1 MAKSNRSKWQMG
13 EQKQRFAIRK
23 FSQGVFSVL
32 VGTMFVFGT
41 PAVIQGDE
49 IAGTHIGTKKKEQYQ
64 IKFQHVTE
72 NSLTSEQR
80 AKVIYDS
87 PPKTKVGS
95 DQVYYLVYRPVA
107 TQNLPQTGEL
117 EMPWELGLFGATAL
131 IMGLGVLPK
140 RARKY
145 RFLTAIIV
153 ASTVVGVGSSV
164 ASASPNF
171 AELSSYDRAC
181 LVAEDENSP
190 EISTQHAGYQYIGYI
205 LVSDIK
211 HPGESVPTTRPVT
224 EKVVPNSDKT
234 PNTGSAAI
242 EVTKPEIQEGSIP
255 TVVEETKVEPVGYE
269 TQYVDDPEL
278 LEGTTNVRTP
288 GQAGERTIVYEVTR
302 DAEGKEL
309 NRVEKS
315 NTITKAPVTEV
326 IARGTKVEVPEEP
339 KVTVSEE
346 MKTEPVGYETQY
358 VDDPELLEGTTSVQT
373 AGQAGKRTIVYKVTR
388 DAEGKELNRVEKSN
402 TITKAPVTEVIA
414 RGTKVEVPEEPKV
427 TVSEEMKT
435 EPVGYE
441 TQYVDDPELLEGT
454 TSVRTAGQAGERTIV
469 YEVTRD
475 ATGKELSR
483 VEKSNTI
490 TKAPVTEVVV
500 RGTKPKTTVTEE
512 VVLEEI
518 PYTSEIQNDPE
529 LLKGTTSVRT
539 AGQTGER
546 TIVYEVTRD
555 AEGKELSRVEK
566 SNTITKAP
574 VTEVIA
580 RGTKPKTTVTE
591 EVVLEEIPYTSELQN
606 NPELLEGTTSVR
618 TAGQA
623 GERTIVYEVTRDA
636 EGKELSRVEKS
647 NTITK
652 APVTEV
658 IARGTKPK
666 TTVTEEVVL
675 EEIPYTSELQ
685 NNPELLEG
693 TTSVRTA
700 GQAGERTIVYEVTR
714 DAEGKE
720 LSRVEKSNT
729 ITKAPVTEVVVRGTK
744 PKTTVTEEVV
754 LEEIPY
760 TSELQND
767 PELFIGTTVVKT
779 AGQAGER
786 TIIYEVTRDA
796 EGKELARVEKS
807 SKITKAPVNEV
818 VAQGTKLY
826 AKPLVELTS
835 ADEAVDNKTATVSY
849 TVTDPDKK
857 LRAIKVSLYKDN
869 EKVTEKLVDLATLTT
884 TFADL
889 AYNTNYRLET
899 EYTYDIGQGD
909 QTENLKPITV
919 ELTPKKVELKNFNNI
934 GLYQLGANG
943 GLELVSSLA
952 ELPTDPN
959 KYVAKIVSAQQKDWY
974 LPIASFEEVE
984 LGGKTKYQATIA
996 TPELVTYQ
1004 ADKRD
1009 FSAGHTFLIDKT
1021 EVSNEYTNFAELLKA
1036 IKADPTG
1043 DFILA
1048 ADLDALGLADTDASY
1063 ITETFS
1069 GTLRSKADN
1078 AYTIYN
1084 LNKPLFNVVKG
1095 ATIDNIT
1102 F

>member
-80 AKVIYDS
+80 AKVIYDN

-315 NTITKAPVTEV
+315 N
-326 IARGTKVEVPEEP
+326 
-339 KVTVSEE
+339 
-346 MKTEPVGYETQY
+346 M
-358 VDDPELLEGTTSVQT
+358 
-373 AGQAGKRTIVYKVTR
+373 
-388 DAEGKELNRVEKSN
+388 
-402 TITKAPVTEVIA
+402 ITKAPVTEVIA

-529 LLKGTTSVRT
+529 LLK
-539 AGQTGER
+539 
-546 TIVYEVTRD
+546 
-555 AEGKELSRVEK
+555 
-566 SNTITKAP
+566 
-574 VTEVIA
+574 
-580 RGTKPKTTVTE
+580 
-591 EVVLEEIPYTSELQN
+591 
-606 NPELLEGTTSVR
+606 
-618 TAGQA
+618 
-623 GERTIVYEVTRDA
+623 
-636 EGKELSRVEKS
+636 
-647 NTITK
+647 
-652 APVTEV
+652 
-658 IARGTKPK
+658 
-666 TTVTEEVVL
+666 
-675 EEIPYTSELQ
+675 
-685 NNPELLEG
+685 G

-1084 LNKPLFNVVKG
+1084 LNKPLFNVVRG

>member
-80 AKVIYDS
+80 AKVIYDN

-255 TVVEETKVEPVGYE
+255 TVVEETKVEPVEYE

-315 NTITKAPVTEV
+315 N
-326 IARGTKVEVPEEP
+326 
-339 KVTVSEE
+339 
-346 MKTEPVGYETQY
+346 M
-358 VDDPELLEGTTSVQT
+358 
-373 AGQAGKRTIVYKVTR
+373 
-388 DAEGKELNRVEKSN
+388 
-402 TITKAPVTEVIA
+402 ITKAPVTEVIA

-546 TIVYEVTRD
+546 TIVYEVTCD

-606 NPELLEGTTSVR
+606 DPELLEGTTSVR

-658 IARGTKPK
+658 VVRGTKPK

-675 EEIPYTSELQ
+675 EEIPYTSEFQ
-685 NNPELLEG
+685 NDPELLEG

-729 ITKAPVTEVVVRGTK
+729 ITKAPVTEAVVRGTK

>member
-315 NTITKAPVTEV
+315 NMITKAPVTEV

-373 AGQAGKRTIVYKVTR
+373 AGQAGKRTIVYEVTR
-388 DAEGKELNRVEKSN
+388 DATGKELSRVEKSN
-402 TITKAPVTEVIA
+402 TITKAPVTEVVA
-414 RGTKVEVPEEPKV
+414 RGTKPKTTVTEEVVLEEIPY
-427 TVSEEMKT
+427 TSEI
-435 EPVGYE
+435 
-441 TQYVDDPELLEGT
+441 QNDPELLKGT

-490 TKAPVTEVVV
+490 TKAPVTEVVA

-529 LLKGTTSVRT
+529 LLK
-539 AGQTGER
+539 
-546 TIVYEVTRD
+546 
-555 AEGKELSRVEK
+555 
-566 SNTITKAP
+566 
-574 VTEVIA
+574 
-580 RGTKPKTTVTE
+580 
-591 EVVLEEIPYTSELQN
+591 
-606 NPELLEGTTSVR
+606 GTTSVR

-658 IARGTKPK
+658 VARGTKPK

-675 EEIPYTSELQ
+675 EEIPYTSEIQ
-685 NNPELLEG
+685 NDPELLKG

>member
-1 MAKSNRSKWQMG
+1 M
-13 EQKQRFAIRK
+13 
-23 FSQGVFSVL
+23 
-32 VGTMFVFGT
+32 
-41 PAVIQGDE
+41 
-49 IAGTHIGTKKKEQYQ
+49 
-64 IKFQHVTE
+64 
-72 NSLTSEQR
+72 
-80 AKVIYDS
+80 
-87 PPKTKVGS
+87 
-95 DQVYYLVYRPVA
+95 
-107 TQNLPQTGEL
+107 
-117 EMPWELGLFGATAL
+117 
-131 IMGLGVLPK
+131 
-140 RARKY
+140 
-145 RFLTAIIV
+145 
-153 ASTVVGVGSSV
+153 
-164 ASASPNF
+164 
-171 AELSSYDRAC
+171 
-181 LVAEDENSP
+181 
-190 EISTQHAGYQYIGYI
+190 
-205 LVSDIK
+205 
-211 HPGESVPTTRPVT
+211 
-224 EKVVPNSDKT
+224 
-234 PNTGSAAI
+234 
-242 EVTKPEIQEGSIP
+242 
-255 TVVEETKVEPVGYE
+255 
-269 TQYVDDPEL
+269 
-278 LEGTTNVRTP
+278 
-288 GQAGERTIVYEVTR
+288 
-302 DAEGKEL
+302 
-309 NRVEKS
+309 
-315 NTITKAPVTEV
+315 
-326 IARGTKVEVPEEP
+326 
-339 KVTVSEE
+339 
-346 MKTEPVGYETQY
+346 
-358 VDDPELLEGTTSVQT
+358 
-373 AGQAGKRTIVYKVTR
+373 
-388 DAEGKELNRVEKSN
+388 
-402 TITKAPVTEVIA
+402 
-414 RGTKVEVPEEPKV
+414 
-427 TVSEEMKT
+427 
-435 EPVGYE
+435 
-441 TQYVDDPELLEGT
+441 
-454 TSVRTAGQAGERTIV
+454 
-469 YEVTRD
+469 
-475 ATGKELSR
+475 
-483 VEKSNTI
+483 
-490 TKAPVTEVVV
+490 
-500 RGTKPKTTVTEE
+500 
-512 VVLEEI
+512 
-518 PYTSEIQNDPE
+518 
-529 LLKGTTSVRT
+529 
-539 AGQTGER
+539 
-546 TIVYEVTRD
+546 
-555 AEGKELSRVEK
+555 
-566 SNTITKAP
+566 
-574 VTEVIA
+574 IA

-591 EVVLEEIPYTSELQN
+591 EVVLEEIPYTSEFQN
-606 NPELLEGTTSVR
+606 DPELLEGTTSVR

-652 APVTEV
+652 APVTE
-658 IARGTKPK
+658 A
-666 TTVTEEVVL
+666 
-675 EEIPYTSELQ
+675 
-685 NNPELLEG
+685 
-693 TTSVRTA
+693 
-700 GQAGERTIVYEVTR
+700 
-714 DAEGKE
+714 
-720 LSRVEKSNT
+720 
-729 ITKAPVTEVVVRGTK
+729 VVRGTK

>member
-1 MAKSNRSKWQMG
+1 M
-13 EQKQRFAIRK
+13 
-23 FSQGVFSVL
+23 
-32 VGTMFVFGT
+32 
-41 PAVIQGDE
+41 
-49 IAGTHIGTKKKEQYQ
+49 
-64 IKFQHVTE
+64 
-72 NSLTSEQR
+72 
-80 AKVIYDS
+80 
-87 PPKTKVGS
+87 
-95 DQVYYLVYRPVA
+95 A

-140 RARKY
+140 RVRKY

-171 AELSSYDRAC
+171 AELSSYDRAY
-181 LVAEDENSP
+181 LVAEDENLP

-269 TQYVDDPEL
+269 TQYVDDPNFAS
-278 LEGTTNVRTP
+278 GTT
-288 GQAGERTIVYEVTR
+288 AI
-302 DAEGKEL
+302 K
-309 NRVEKS
+309 
-315 NTITKAPVTEV
+315 
-326 IARGTKVEVPEEP
+326 
-339 KVTVSEE
+339 
-346 MKTEPVGYETQY
+346 
-358 VDDPELLEGTTSVQT
+358 
-373 AGQAGKRTIVYKVTR
+373 
-388 DAEGKELNRVEKSN
+388 
-402 TITKAPVTEVIA
+402 
-414 RGTKVEVPEEPKV
+414 
-427 TVSEEMKT
+427 
-435 EPVGYE
+435 
-441 TQYVDDPELLEGT
+441 
-454 TSVRTAGQAGERTIV
+454 TAGQAGERTIV
-469 YEVTRD
+469 YEVTH
-475 ATGKELSR
+475 
-483 VEKSNTI
+483 
-490 TKAPVTEVVV
+490 
-500 RGTKPKTTVTEE
+500 
-512 VVLEEI
+512 
-518 PYTSEIQNDPE
+518 
-529 LLKGTTSVRT
+529 
-539 AGQTGER
+539 
-546 TIVYEVTRD
+546 
-555 AEGKELSRVEK
+555 
-566 SNTITKAP
+566 
-574 VTEVIA
+574 
-580 RGTKPKTTVTE
+580 
-591 EVVLEEIPYTSELQN
+591 
-606 NPELLEGTTSVR
+606 
-618 TAGQA
+618 
-623 GERTIVYEVTRDA
+623 
-636 EGKELSRVEKS
+636 
-647 NTITK
+647 
-652 APVTEV
+652 
-658 IARGTKPK
+658 
-666 TTVTEEVVL
+666 
-675 EEIPYTSELQ
+675 
-685 NNPELLEG
+685 
-693 TTSVRTA
+693 
-700 GQAGERTIVYEVTR
+700 
-714 DAEGKE
+714 
-720 LSRVEKSNT
+720 
-729 ITKAPVTEVVVRGTK
+729 
-744 PKTTVTEEVV
+744 
-754 LEEIPY
+754 
-760 TSELQND
+760 
-767 PELFIGTTVVKT
+767 
-779 AGQAGER
+779 
-786 TIIYEVTRDA
+786 DA

-869 EKVTEKLVDLATLTT
+869 EKVTEKLVDLATLTM

-889 AYNTNYRLET
+889 AYNTNYRLEI

-919 ELTPKKVELKNFNNI
+919 ELIPKKVELKNFNNI

>member
-315 NTITKAPVTEV
+315 NMITKAPVTEV

-358 VDDPELLEGTTSVQT
+358 VDD
-373 AGQAGKRTIVYKVTR
+373 
-388 DAEGKELNRVEKSN
+388 
-402 TITKAPVTEVIA
+402 
-414 RGTKVEVPEEPKV
+414 
-427 TVSEEMKT
+427 
-435 EPVGYE
+435 
-441 TQYVDDPELLEGT
+441 
-454 TSVRTAGQAGERTIV
+454 
-469 YEVTRD
+469 
-475 ATGKELSR
+475 
-483 VEKSNTI
+483 
-490 TKAPVTEVVV
+490 
-500 RGTKPKTTVTEE
+500 
-512 VVLEEI
+512 
-518 PYTSEIQNDPE
+518 
-529 LLKGTTSVRT
+529 
-539 AGQTGER
+539 
-546 TIVYEVTRD
+546 
-555 AEGKELSRVEK
+555 
-566 SNTITKAP
+566 
-574 VTEVIA
+574 
-580 RGTKPKTTVTE
+580 
-591 EVVLEEIPYTSELQN
+591 
-606 NPELLEGTTSVR
+606 
-618 TAGQA
+618 
-623 GERTIVYEVTRDA
+623 
-636 EGKELSRVEKS
+636 
-647 NTITK
+647 
-652 APVTEV
+652 
-658 IARGTKPK
+658 
-666 TTVTEEVVL
+666 
-675 EEIPYTSELQ
+675 
-685 NNPELLEG
+685 PELLEG

-1063 ITETFS
+1063 ITETF
-1069 GTLRSKADN
+1069 L
-1078 AYTIYN
+1078 
-1084 LNKPLFNVVKG
+1084 
-1095 ATIDNIT
+1095 
-1102 F
+1102 

>member
-80 AKVIYDS
+80 AKVIYDN

-255 TVVEETKVEPVGYE
+255 TVVEETKVEPVEYE

-315 NTITKAPVTEV
+315 N
-326 IARGTKVEVPEEP
+326 
-339 KVTVSEE
+339 
-346 MKTEPVGYETQY
+346 M
-358 VDDPELLEGTTSVQT
+358 
-373 AGQAGKRTIVYKVTR
+373 
-388 DAEGKELNRVEKSN
+388 
-402 TITKAPVTEVIA
+402 ITKAPVTEVIA

-546 TIVYEVTRD
+546 TIVYEVTCD

-591 EVVLEEIPYTSELQN
+591 EVVLEEIPYTSEFQN
-606 NPELLEGTTSVR
+606 DPELLEGTTSVR

-652 APVTEV
+652 APVTE
-658 IARGTKPK
+658 A
-666 TTVTEEVVL
+666 
-675 EEIPYTSELQ
+675 
-685 NNPELLEG
+685 
-693 TTSVRTA
+693 
-700 GQAGERTIVYEVTR
+700 
-714 DAEGKE
+714 
-720 LSRVEKSNT
+720 
-729 ITKAPVTEVVVRGTK
+729 VVRGTK

>member
-80 AKVIYDS
+80 AKVIYDN

-255 TVVEETKVEPVGYE
+255 TVVEETKVEPVEYE

-315 NTITKAPVTEV
+315 NMITKAPVTEV

-373 AGQAGKRTIVYKVTR
+373 AGQAGKRTIVYEVTR

-546 TIVYEVTRD
+546 TIVYEVTCD

-574 VTEVIA
+574 VTEVVV

-591 EVVLEEIPYTSELQN
+591 EVVLEEIPYTSEFQN
-606 NPELLEGTTSVR
+606 DPELLEGTTSVR

-652 APVTEV
+652 APVTE
-658 IARGTKPK
+658 A
-666 TTVTEEVVL
+666 
-675 EEIPYTSELQ
+675 
-685 NNPELLEG
+685 
-693 TTSVRTA
+693 
-700 GQAGERTIVYEVTR
+700 
-714 DAEGKE
+714 
-720 LSRVEKSNT
+720 
-729 ITKAPVTEVVVRGTK
+729 VVRGTK

>member
-358 VDDPELLEGTTSVQT
+358 VDDPELLEGTTSV
-373 AGQAGKRTIVYKVTR
+373 
-388 DAEGKELNRVEKSN
+388 
-402 TITKAPVTEVIA
+402 
-414 RGTKVEVPEEPKV
+414 
-427 TVSEEMKT
+427 
-435 EPVGYE
+435 
-441 TQYVDDPELLEGT
+441 
-454 TSVRTAGQAGERTIV
+454 RTAGQAGERTIV

-658 IARGTKPK
+658 
-666 TTVTEEVVL
+666 
-675 EEIPYTSELQ
+675 
-685 NNPELLEG
+685 
-693 TTSVRTA
+693 
-700 GQAGERTIVYEVTR
+700 
-714 DAEGKE
+714 
-720 LSRVEKSNT
+720 
-729 ITKAPVTEVVVRGTK
+729 VVRGTK

-760 TSELQND
+760 TSEFQND
-767 PELFIGTTVVKT
+767 PC
-779 AGQAGER
+779 
-786 TIIYEVTRDA
+786 
-796 EGKELARVEKS
+796 
-807 SKITKAPVNEV
+807 
-818 VAQGTKLY
+818 
-826 AKPLVELTS
+826 
-835 ADEAVDNKTATVSY
+835 
-849 TVTDPDKK
+849 
-857 LRAIKVSLYKDN
+857 
-869 EKVTEKLVDLATLTT
+869 
-884 TFADL
+884 
-889 AYNTNYRLET
+889 
-899 EYTYDIGQGD
+899 
-909 QTENLKPITV
+909 
-919 ELTPKKVELKNFNNI
+919 
-934 GLYQLGANG
+934 
-943 GLELVSSLA
+943 
-952 ELPTDPN
+952 
-959 KYVAKIVSAQQKDWY
+959 
-974 LPIASFEEVE
+974 
-984 LGGKTKYQATIA
+984 
-996 TPELVTYQ
+996 
-1004 ADKRD
+1004 
-1009 FSAGHTFLIDKT
+1009 
-1021 EVSNEYTNFAELLKA
+1021 LKA
-1036 IKADPTG
+1036 RPAYGQQAKQ
-1043 DFILA
+1043 
-1048 ADLDALGLADTDASY
+1048 ASVQ
-1063 ITETFS
+1063 S
-1069 GTLRSKADN
+1069 CMK
-1078 AYTIYN
+1078 
-1084 LNKPLFNVVKG
+1084 
-1095 ATIDNIT
+1095 
-1102 F
+1102 

>member
-1 MAKSNRSKWQMG
+1 M
-13 EQKQRFAIRK
+13 
-23 FSQGVFSVL
+23 
-32 VGTMFVFGT
+32 
-41 PAVIQGDE
+41 
-49 IAGTHIGTKKKEQYQ
+49 
-64 IKFQHVTE
+64 
-72 NSLTSEQR
+72 
-80 AKVIYDS
+80 
-87 PPKTKVGS
+87 
-95 DQVYYLVYRPVA
+95 
-107 TQNLPQTGEL
+107 
-117 EMPWELGLFGATAL
+117 
-131 IMGLGVLPK
+131 
-140 RARKY
+140 
-145 RFLTAIIV
+145 
-153 ASTVVGVGSSV
+153 VV
-164 ASASPNF
+164 
-171 AELSSYDRAC
+171 
-181 LVAEDENSP
+181 
-190 EISTQHAGYQYIGYI
+190 
-205 LVSDIK
+205 
-211 HPGESVPTTRPVT
+211 
-224 EKVVPNSDKT
+224 
-234 PNTGSAAI
+234 
-242 EVTKPEIQEGSIP
+242 
-255 TVVEETKVEPVGYE
+255 
-269 TQYVDDPEL
+269 
-278 LEGTTNVRTP
+278 
-288 GQAGERTIVYEVTR
+288 
-302 DAEGKEL
+302 
-309 NRVEKS
+309 
-315 NTITKAPVTEV
+315 
-326 IARGTKVEVPEEP
+326 
-339 KVTVSEE
+339 
-346 MKTEPVGYETQY
+346 
-358 VDDPELLEGTTSVQT
+358 
-373 AGQAGKRTIVYKVTR
+373 
-388 DAEGKELNRVEKSN
+388 
-402 TITKAPVTEVIA
+402 
-414 RGTKVEVPEEPKV
+414 
-427 TVSEEMKT
+427 
-435 EPVGYE
+435 
-441 TQYVDDPELLEGT
+441 
-454 TSVRTAGQAGERTIV
+454 
-469 YEVTRD
+469 
-475 ATGKELSR
+475 
-483 VEKSNTI
+483 
-490 TKAPVTEVVV
+490 
-500 RGTKPKTTVTEE
+500 
-512 VVLEEI
+512 
-518 PYTSEIQNDPE
+518 
-529 LLKGTTSVRT
+529 
-539 AGQTGER
+539 
-546 TIVYEVTRD
+546 
-555 AEGKELSRVEK
+555 
-566 SNTITKAP
+566 
-574 VTEVIA
+574 

-606 NPELLEGTTSVR
+606 DPELLEGTTSVR

-652 APVTEV
+652 APVTE
-658 IARGTKPK
+658 A
-666 TTVTEEVVL
+666 
-675 EEIPYTSELQ
+675 
-685 NNPELLEG
+685 
-693 TTSVRTA
+693 
-700 GQAGERTIVYEVTR
+700 
-714 DAEGKE
+714 
-720 LSRVEKSNT
+720 
-729 ITKAPVTEVVVRGTK
+729 VVRGTK

>member
-80 AKVIYDS
+80 AKVIYDN

-255 TVVEETKVEPVGYE
+255 TVVEETKVEPVEYE

-315 NTITKAPVTEV
+315 NMITKAPVTEV

-373 AGQAGKRTIVYKVTR
+373 AGQAG
-388 DAEGKELNRVEKSN
+388 
-402 TITKAPVTEVIA
+402 
-414 RGTKVEVPEEPKV
+414 
-427 TVSEEMKT
+427 
-435 EPVGYE
+435 
-441 TQYVDDPELLEGT
+441 
-454 TSVRTAGQAGERTIV
+454 ERTIV

-475 ATGKELSR
+475 AT
-483 VEKSNTI
+483 
-490 TKAPVTEVVV
+490 
-500 RGTKPKTTVTEE
+500 
-512 VVLEEI
+512 
-518 PYTSEIQNDPE
+518 
-529 LLKGTTSVRT
+529 
-539 AGQTGER
+539 
-546 TIVYEVTRD
+546 
-555 AEGKELSRVEK
+555 
-566 SNTITKAP
+566 
-574 VTEVIA
+574 
-580 RGTKPKTTVTE
+580 
-591 EVVLEEIPYTSELQN
+591 
-606 NPELLEGTTSVR
+606 
-618 TAGQA
+618 
-623 GERTIVYEVTRDA
+623 
-636 EGKELSRVEKS
+636 
-647 NTITK
+647 
-652 APVTEV
+652 
-658 IARGTKPK
+658 
-666 TTVTEEVVL
+666 
-675 EEIPYTSELQ
+675 
-685 NNPELLEG
+685 
-693 TTSVRTA
+693 
-700 GQAGERTIVYEVTR
+700 
-714 DAEGKE
+714 GKE

>member
-315 NTITKAPVTEV
+315 NMITKAPVTEV
-326 IARGTKVEVPEEP
+326 IARGTEVEVPEEP

-373 AGQAGKRTIVYKVTR
+373 AGQAGKRTIVYEVTR

-539 AGQTGER
+539 AGQT
-546 TIVYEVTRD
+546 
-555 AEGKELSRVEK
+555 
-566 SNTITKAP
+566 
-574 VTEVIA
+574 
-580 RGTKPKTTVTE
+580 
-591 EVVLEEIPYTSELQN
+591 
-606 NPELLEGTTSVR
+606 
-618 TAGQA
+618 
-623 GERTIVYEVTRDA
+623 
-636 EGKELSRVEKS
+636 
-647 NTITK
+647 
-652 APVTEV
+652 
-658 IARGTKPK
+658 
-666 TTVTEEVVL
+666 
-675 EEIPYTSELQ
+675 
-685 NNPELLEG
+685 
-693 TTSVRTA
+693 
-700 GQAGERTIVYEVTR
+700 GERTIVYEVTR

>member
-80 AKVIYDS
+80 AKVIYDN

-315 NTITKAPVTEV
+315 N
-326 IARGTKVEVPEEP
+326 
-339 KVTVSEE
+339 
-346 MKTEPVGYETQY
+346 M
-358 VDDPELLEGTTSVQT
+358 
-373 AGQAGKRTIVYKVTR
+373 
-388 DAEGKELNRVEKSN
+388 
-402 TITKAPVTEVIA
+402 ITKAPVTEVIA

-529 LLKGTTSVRT
+529 LLK
-539 AGQTGER
+539 
-546 TIVYEVTRD
+546 
-555 AEGKELSRVEK
+555 
-566 SNTITKAP
+566 
-574 VTEVIA
+574 
-580 RGTKPKTTVTE
+580 
-591 EVVLEEIPYTSELQN
+591 
-606 NPELLEGTTSVR
+606 
-618 TAGQA
+618 
-623 GERTIVYEVTRDA
+623 
-636 EGKELSRVEKS
+636 
-647 NTITK
+647 
-652 APVTEV
+652 
-658 IARGTKPK
+658 
-666 TTVTEEVVL
+666 
-675 EEIPYTSELQ
+675 
-685 NNPELLEG
+685 G

-869 EKVTEKLVDLATLTT
+869 EKVTEKLVYLATLTT

>member
-80 AKVIYDS
+80 AKVIYDN

-224 EKVVPNSDKT
+224 EKVVPHSDKT

-255 TVVEETKVEPVGYE
+255 TVVEETKVETVGYE

-302 DAEGKEL
+302 DA
-309 NRVEKS
+309 
-315 NTITKAPVTEV
+315 T
-326 IARGTKVEVPEEP
+326 
-339 KVTVSEE
+339 
-346 MKTEPVGYETQY
+346 
-358 VDDPELLEGTTSVQT
+358 
-373 AGQAGKRTIVYKVTR
+373 
-388 DAEGKELNRVEKSN
+388 
-402 TITKAPVTEVIA
+402 
-414 RGTKVEVPEEPKV
+414 
-427 TVSEEMKT
+427 
-435 EPVGYE
+435 
-441 TQYVDDPELLEGT
+441 
-454 TSVRTAGQAGERTIV
+454 
-469 YEVTRD
+469 
-475 ATGKELSR
+475 
-483 VEKSNTI
+483 
-490 TKAPVTEVVV
+490 
-500 RGTKPKTTVTEE
+500 
-512 VVLEEI
+512 
-518 PYTSEIQNDPE
+518 
-529 LLKGTTSVRT
+529 
-539 AGQTGER
+539 
-546 TIVYEVTRD
+546 
-555 AEGKELSRVEK
+555 GKELSRVEK

-606 NPELLEGTTSVR
+606 DPELLEGTTSVR

-636 EGKELSRVEKS
+636 EGKDLSRVEKS

-658 IARGTKPK
+658 VVRGTKPK

-675 EEIPYTSELQ
+675 EEIPYTSEFQ
-685 NNPELLEG
+685 NDPELLEG
-693 TTSVRTA
+693 TTSVRT
-700 GQAGERTIVYEVTR
+700 AGERTIVYEVTR

-1063 ITETFS
+1063 ITETF
-1069 GTLRSKADN
+1069 L
-1078 AYTIYN
+1078 
-1084 LNKPLFNVVKG
+1084 
-1095 ATIDNIT
+1095 
-1102 F
+1102 

>member
-80 AKVIYDS
+80 AKVIYDN

-315 NTITKAPVTEV
+315 NMITKAPVTEV

-373 AGQAGKRTIVYKVTR
+373 AGQAGKRTIVYEVTR

-402 TITKAPVTEVIA
+402 TITKEPVTEVIA

-529 LLKGTTSVRT
+529 LLK
-539 AGQTGER
+539 
-546 TIVYEVTRD
+546 
-555 AEGKELSRVEK
+555 
-566 SNTITKAP
+566 
-574 VTEVIA
+574 
-580 RGTKPKTTVTE
+580 
-591 EVVLEEIPYTSELQN
+591 
-606 NPELLEGTTSVR
+606 
-618 TAGQA
+618 
-623 GERTIVYEVTRDA
+623 
-636 EGKELSRVEKS
+636 
-647 NTITK
+647 
-652 APVTEV
+652 
-658 IARGTKPK
+658 
-666 TTVTEEVVL
+666 
-675 EEIPYTSELQ
+675 
-685 NNPELLEG
+685 G

>member
-80 AKVIYDS
+80 AKVIYDN

-288 GQAGERTIVYEVTR
+288 GQAGERTIVYEVTL

-315 NTITKAPVTEV
+315 NMITKAPVTEV

-373 AGQAGKRTIVYKVTR
+373 AGQAGK
-388 DAEGKELNRVEKSN
+388 
-402 TITKAPVTEVIA
+402 
-414 RGTKVEVPEEPKV
+414 
-427 TVSEEMKT
+427 
-435 EPVGYE
+435 
-441 TQYVDDPELLEGT
+441 
-454 TSVRTAGQAGERTIV
+454 
-469 YEVTRD
+469 
-475 ATGKELSR
+475 
-483 VEKSNTI
+483 
-490 TKAPVTEVVV
+490 
-500 RGTKPKTTVTEE
+500 
-512 VVLEEI
+512 
-518 PYTSEIQNDPE
+518 
-529 LLKGTTSVRT
+529 
-539 AGQTGER
+539 
-546 TIVYEVTRD
+546 
-555 AEGKELSRVEK
+555 
-566 SNTITKAP
+566 
-574 VTEVIA
+574 
-580 RGTKPKTTVTE
+580 
-591 EVVLEEIPYTSELQN
+591 
-606 NPELLEGTTSVR
+606 
-618 TAGQA
+618 
-623 GERTIVYEVTRDA
+623 
-636 EGKELSRVEKS
+636 
-647 NTITK
+647 
-652 APVTEV
+652 
-658 IARGTKPK
+658 
-666 TTVTEEVVL
+666 
-675 EEIPYTSELQ
+675 
-685 NNPELLEG
+685 
-693 TTSVRTA
+693 
-700 GQAGERTIVYEVTR
+700 RTIVYEVTR

-835 ADEAVDNKTATVSY
+835 ADEAVDNKTATISY

>member
-80 AKVIYDS
+80 AKVIYDN

-315 NTITKAPVTEV
+315 NMITKAPVTEV

-346 MKTEPVGYETQY
+346 MKPEPVGYETQY

-373 AGQAGKRTIVYKVTR
+373 AGQAGKRTIVYEVTR

-529 LLKGTTSVRT
+529 LLK
-539 AGQTGER
+539 
-546 TIVYEVTRD
+546 
-555 AEGKELSRVEK
+555 
-566 SNTITKAP
+566 
-574 VTEVIA
+574 
-580 RGTKPKTTVTE
+580 
-591 EVVLEEIPYTSELQN
+591 
-606 NPELLEGTTSVR
+606 
-618 TAGQA
+618 
-623 GERTIVYEVTRDA
+623 
-636 EGKELSRVEKS
+636 
-647 NTITK
+647 
-652 APVTEV
+652 
-658 IARGTKPK
+658 
-666 TTVTEEVVL
+666 
-675 EEIPYTSELQ
+675 
-685 NNPELLEG
+685 G

>member
-315 NTITKAPVTEV
+315 NMITKAPVTEV

-358 VDDPELLEGTTSVQT
+358 VDDPELLEGATSVQT
-373 AGQAGKRTIVYKVTR
+373 AGQAGKRTIVYEVTR

-539 AGQTGER
+539 AGQT
-546 TIVYEVTRD
+546 
-555 AEGKELSRVEK
+555 
-566 SNTITKAP
+566 
-574 VTEVIA
+574 
-580 RGTKPKTTVTE
+580 
-591 EVVLEEIPYTSELQN
+591 
-606 NPELLEGTTSVR
+606 
-618 TAGQA
+618 
-623 GERTIVYEVTRDA
+623 
-636 EGKELSRVEKS
+636 
-647 NTITK
+647 
-652 APVTEV
+652 
-658 IARGTKPK
+658 
-666 TTVTEEVVL
+666 
-675 EEIPYTSELQ
+675 
-685 NNPELLEG
+685 
-693 TTSVRTA
+693 
-700 GQAGERTIVYEVTR
+700 GERTIVYEVTR

>member
-41 PAVIQGDE
+41 PALIQGDE

-80 AKVIYDS
+80 AKVIYDN

-224 EKVVPNSDKT
+224 EKVVPHSDKT

-302 DAEGKEL
+302 DA
-309 NRVEKS
+309 
-315 NTITKAPVTEV
+315 I
-326 IARGTKVEVPEEP
+326 
-339 KVTVSEE
+339 
-346 MKTEPVGYETQY
+346 
-358 VDDPELLEGTTSVQT
+358 
-373 AGQAGKRTIVYKVTR
+373 
-388 DAEGKELNRVEKSN
+388 
-402 TITKAPVTEVIA
+402 
-414 RGTKVEVPEEPKV
+414 
-427 TVSEEMKT
+427 
-435 EPVGYE
+435 
-441 TQYVDDPELLEGT
+441 
-454 TSVRTAGQAGERTIV
+454 
-469 YEVTRD
+469 
-475 ATGKELSR
+475 
-483 VEKSNTI
+483 
-490 TKAPVTEVVV
+490 
-500 RGTKPKTTVTEE
+500 
-512 VVLEEI
+512 
-518 PYTSEIQNDPE
+518 
-529 LLKGTTSVRT
+529 
-539 AGQTGER
+539 
-546 TIVYEVTRD
+546 
-555 AEGKELSRVEK
+555 GKELSRVEK

-606 NPELLEGTTSVR
+606 DPELLEGTTSVR

-658 IARGTKPK
+658 VVRGTKPK

-675 EEIPYTSELQ
+675 EEIPYTSEFQ
-685 NNPELLEG
+685 NDPELLEG

-700 GQAGERTIVYEVTR
+700 GERTIVYEVTRDAEGKELSRVEKSNTITKAPVTEVVVRGTKPKTTVTEEVVLEEIPYTSEFQNDPELLEGTTSVRTAGERTIVYEVTR

-796 EGKELARVEKS
+796 EGKELVRVEKS

-1063 ITETFS
+1063 ITETF
-1069 GTLRSKADN
+1069 L
-1078 AYTIYN
+1078 
-1084 LNKPLFNVVKG
+1084 
-1095 ATIDNIT
+1095 
-1102 F
+1102 

>member
-41 PAVIQGDE
+41 PALIQGDE

-80 AKVIYDS
+80 AKVIYDN

-224 EKVVPNSDKT
+224 EKVVPHSDKT

-255 TVVEETKVEPVGYE
+255 TVVEETKVEPVGYG

-302 DAEGKEL
+302 DA
-309 NRVEKS
+309 
-315 NTITKAPVTEV
+315 I
-326 IARGTKVEVPEEP
+326 
-339 KVTVSEE
+339 
-346 MKTEPVGYETQY
+346 
-358 VDDPELLEGTTSVQT
+358 
-373 AGQAGKRTIVYKVTR
+373 
-388 DAEGKELNRVEKSN
+388 
-402 TITKAPVTEVIA
+402 
-414 RGTKVEVPEEPKV
+414 
-427 TVSEEMKT
+427 
-435 EPVGYE
+435 
-441 TQYVDDPELLEGT
+441 
-454 TSVRTAGQAGERTIV
+454 
-469 YEVTRD
+469 
-475 ATGKELSR
+475 
-483 VEKSNTI
+483 
-490 TKAPVTEVVV
+490 
-500 RGTKPKTTVTEE
+500 
-512 VVLEEI
+512 
-518 PYTSEIQNDPE
+518 
-529 LLKGTTSVRT
+529 
-539 AGQTGER
+539 
-546 TIVYEVTRD
+546 
-555 AEGKELSRVEK
+555 GKELSRVEK

-606 NPELLEGTTSVR
+606 DPELLEGTTSVR

-658 IARGTKPK
+658 VVRGTKPK

-675 EEIPYTSELQ
+675 EEIPYTSEFQ
-685 NNPELLEG
+685 NDPELLEG
-693 TTSVRTA
+693 TTSVRT
-700 GQAGERTIVYEVTR
+700 AGERTIVYEVTR

-796 EGKELARVEKS
+796 EGKELVRVEKS

-1063 ITETFS
+1063 ITETF
-1069 GTLRSKADN
+1069 L
-1078 AYTIYN
+1078 
-1084 LNKPLFNVVKG
+1084 
-1095 ATIDNIT
+1095 
-1102 F
+1102 

>member
-1 MAKSNRSKWQMG
+1 M
-13 EQKQRFAIRK
+13 
-23 FSQGVFSVL
+23 
-32 VGTMFVFGT
+32 
-41 PAVIQGDE
+41 
-49 IAGTHIGTKKKEQYQ
+49 
-64 IKFQHVTE
+64 
-72 NSLTSEQR
+72 
-80 AKVIYDS
+80 
-87 PPKTKVGS
+87 
-95 DQVYYLVYRPVA
+95 A

-171 AELSSYDRAC
+171 AELSSYDRAY
-181 LVAEDENSP
+181 LVAEDENLP

-315 NTITKAPVTEV
+315 N
-326 IARGTKVEVPEEP
+326 
-339 KVTVSEE
+339 
-346 MKTEPVGYETQY
+346 M
-358 VDDPELLEGTTSVQT
+358 
-373 AGQAGKRTIVYKVTR
+373 
-388 DAEGKELNRVEKSN
+388 
-402 TITKAPVTEVIA
+402 ITKAPVTEVIA

-529 LLKGTTSVRT
+529 LLK
-539 AGQTGER
+539 
-546 TIVYEVTRD
+546 
-555 AEGKELSRVEK
+555 
-566 SNTITKAP
+566 
-574 VTEVIA
+574 
-580 RGTKPKTTVTE
+580 
-591 EVVLEEIPYTSELQN
+591 
-606 NPELLEGTTSVR
+606 
-618 TAGQA
+618 
-623 GERTIVYEVTRDA
+623 
-636 EGKELSRVEKS
+636 
-647 NTITK
+647 
-652 APVTEV
+652 
-658 IARGTKPK
+658 
-666 TTVTEEVVL
+666 
-675 EEIPYTSELQ
+675 
-685 NNPELLEG
+685 G

-889 AYNTNYRLET
+889 AYNTNYRLEI

-919 ELTPKKVELKNFNNI
+919 ELIPKKVELKNFNNI

>member
-80 AKVIYDS
+80 AKVIYDN

-255 TVVEETKVEPVGYE
+255 TVVEETKVEPVEYE

-373 AGQAGKRTIVYKVTR
+373 AGQAGKRTIVYEVTR

-546 TIVYEVTRD
+546 TIVYEVTCD

-591 EVVLEEIPYTSELQN
+591 EVVLEEIPYTSEFQN
-606 NPELLEGTTSVR
+606 DPELLEGTTSVR

-652 APVTEV
+652 APVTE
-658 IARGTKPK
+658 A
-666 TTVTEEVVL
+666 
-675 EEIPYTSELQ
+675 
-685 NNPELLEG
+685 
-693 TTSVRTA
+693 
-700 GQAGERTIVYEVTR
+700 
-714 DAEGKE
+714 
-720 LSRVEKSNT
+720 
-729 ITKAPVTEVVVRGTK
+729 VVRGTK

>member
-1 MAKSNRSKWQMG
+1 M
-13 EQKQRFAIRK
+13 
-23 FSQGVFSVL
+23 
-32 VGTMFVFGT
+32 
-41 PAVIQGDE
+41 
-49 IAGTHIGTKKKEQYQ
+49 
-64 IKFQHVTE
+64 
-72 NSLTSEQR
+72 
-80 AKVIYDS
+80 
-87 PPKTKVGS
+87 
-95 DQVYYLVYRPVA
+95 A
-107 TQNLPQTGEL
+107 TQNLLQTGEL
-117 EMPWELGLFGATAL
+117 EMPWELGLLGATAL

-171 AELSSYDRAC
+171 AELSSYDRAY

-373 AGQAGKRTIVYKVTR
+373 AGQAGKRTIVY
-388 DAEGKELNRVEKSN
+388 
-402 TITKAPVTEVIA
+402 
-414 RGTKVEVPEEPKV
+414 
-427 TVSEEMKT
+427 
-435 EPVGYE
+435 
-441 TQYVDDPELLEGT
+441 
-454 TSVRTAGQAGERTIV
+454 
-469 YEVTRD
+469 EVTRD

-566 SNTITKAP
+566 SNTIMKAP

-591 EVVLEEIPYTSELQN
+591 EVVLEEIPYTSEF
-606 NPELLEGTTSVR
+606 
-618 TAGQA
+618 
-623 GERTIVYEVTRDA
+623 
-636 EGKELSRVEKS
+636 
-647 NTITK
+647 
-652 APVTEV
+652 
-658 IARGTKPK
+658 
-666 TTVTEEVVL
+666 
-675 EEIPYTSELQ
+675 
-685 NNPELLEG
+685 
-693 TTSVRTA
+693 
-700 GQAGERTIVYEVTR
+700 
-714 DAEGKE
+714 
-720 LSRVEKSNT
+720 
-729 ITKAPVTEVVVRGTK
+729 
-744 PKTTVTEEVV
+744 
-754 LEEIPY
+754 
-760 TSELQND
+760 QND
-767 PELFIGTTVVKT
+767 PC
-779 AGQAGER
+779 
-786 TIIYEVTRDA
+786 
-796 EGKELARVEKS
+796 
-807 SKITKAPVNEV
+807 
-818 VAQGTKLY
+818 
-826 AKPLVELTS
+826 
-835 ADEAVDNKTATVSY
+835 
-849 TVTDPDKK
+849 
-857 LRAIKVSLYKDN
+857 
-869 EKVTEKLVDLATLTT
+869 
-884 TFADL
+884 
-889 AYNTNYRLET
+889 
-899 EYTYDIGQGD
+899 
-909 QTENLKPITV
+909 
-919 ELTPKKVELKNFNNI
+919 
-934 GLYQLGANG
+934 
-943 GLELVSSLA
+943 
-952 ELPTDPN
+952 
-959 KYVAKIVSAQQKDWY
+959 
-974 LPIASFEEVE
+974 
-984 LGGKTKYQATIA
+984 
-996 TPELVTYQ
+996 
-1004 ADKRD
+1004 
-1009 FSAGHTFLIDKT
+1009 
-1021 EVSNEYTNFAELLKA
+1021 LKA
-1036 IKADPTG
+1036 RPAYGQQAKQ
-1043 DFILA
+1043 
-1048 ADLDALGLADTDASY
+1048 ASVQ
-1063 ITETFS
+1063 S
-1069 GTLRSKADN
+1069 CMK
-1078 AYTIYN
+1078 
-1084 LNKPLFNVVKG
+1084 
-1095 ATIDNIT
+1095 
-1102 F
+1102 